1 MSLPHALLTSLMERP
16 SSGMDLAS
24 RFERSI
30 GYFWSAT
37 HQQIY
42 RELGRLEAVGWVESV
57 PAETG
62 RGRKRIYSVLPAG
75 REELKRWVLQ
85 SEDPRPARDE
95 LMVRLRAEAVVGPT
109 GLDAEIRRLL
119 TFHQERL
126 VHYREIEARDFTGKP
141 PTRERR
147 LRHLVLHTGIL
158 AEIATIDILE
168 QALAIL
174 ELPVG

>member
-1 MSLPHALLTSLMERP
+1 MSLPHALLTSLLERP

-42 RELGRLEAVGWVESV
+42 RELGRLEAAGWVASV

-75 REELKRWVLQ
+75 QEELRRWVQQ

-109 GLDAEIRRLL
+109 DLNVEIGRLL
-119 TFHQERL
+119 TLHRERL
-126 VHYREIEARDFTGKP
+126 AHYREIEARDFTGKP
-141 PTRERR
+141 PTRERQLR
-147 LRHLVLHTGIL
+147 LLIT
-158 AEIATIDILE
+158 A
-168 QALAIL
+168 
-174 ELPVG
+174 